1 MALAFKPANSRLFI
15 RVAKMLEMNFE
26 IARHNMIEQQIRP
39 WNVIDPVTLDALDA
53 VPRENYVLEAMK
65 ESAFSDV
72 ELPIDQDQVML
83 CPKIEAKILQSV
95 QVQKTDNVLEIGTG
109 SGYMTALLAHLA
121 DKVCTVEIHEQ
132 LSQQAQEKLTTEG
145 FDNVTFVV
153 DDAAKGF
160 DQNAPYD
167 VIVLTG
173 SIPQLPESF
182 KQSLKKG
189 GRLFAVIGTA
199 PVMEATL
206 ITRVSSS
213 QYAAEVLFET
223 EIPELENVDH
233 AEAFTL

>member
-1 MALAFKPANSRLFI
+1 MF
-15 RVAKMLEMNFE
+15 EMNFE

-39 WNVIDPVTLDALDA
+39 WNVIDPVVLDVLEAI
-53 VPRENYVLEAMK
+53 PRENYVSDKMK

-72 ELPIDQDQVML
+72 ELPIGHDQLML
-83 CPKIEAKILQSV
+83 SPKIEAKILQAV

-109 SGYMTALLAHLA
+109 SGYMTALLAQLA
-121 DKVCTVEIHEQ
+121 DKVCSVEIHEQ
-132 LSQQAQEKLTTEG
+132 LSQQAQEKLTGEG

-153 DDAAKGF
+153 ADAARGF

-167 VIVLTG
+167 VIILTG
-173 SIPQLPESF
+173 SVPQLPEAY

-189 GRLFAVIGTA
+189 GRLFAVIGSA

-213 QYAAEVLFET
+213 QYSTEILFET
-223 EIPELENVDH
+223 EIPVLENTTRDKT
-233 AEAFTL
+233 FTL

>member
-1 MALAFKPANSRLFI
+1 
-15 RVAKMLEMNFE
+15 MNFE

-39 WNVIDPVTLDALDA
+39 WNVIDPVVLDVLEAI
-53 VPRENYVLEAMK
+53 PRENYVPDEMK

-72 ELPIDQDQVML
+72 ELPISHDQLML
-83 CPKIEAKILQSV
+83 SPKIEAKILQAV

-109 SGYMTALLAHLA
+109 SGYMTALLAQLA
-121 DKVCTVEIHEQ
+121 DKVCSVEIHEP
-132 LSQQAQEKLTTEG
+132 LSQQAQEKLTEEG

-153 DDAAKGF
+153 ADAARGF

-167 VIVLTG
+167 VIILTG
-173 SIPQLPESF
+173 SVPQLPEAY

-189 GRLFAVIGTA
+189 GRLFAVIGSA

-213 QYAAEVLFET
+213 QYSTEILFET
-223 EIPELENVDH
+223 EIPELENITRDKV
-233 AEAFTL
+233 FTL